1 MGAVVQTALARL
13 QATFDE
19 QLQSLLTARW
29 TTNSAI
35 PLLGL
40 ETLHPPTTLTPSN
53 SPGSTTVV
61 PERPFN

>member
-40 ETLHPPTTLTPSN
+40 EN
-53 SPGSTTVV
+53 SP
-61 PERPFN
+61 PANHPDPK